1 MEKRGI
7 TAYVIATETFK
18 PLVLAQA
25 KARKVEPRLIVV
37 KHPIGGLNAEE
48 LRERIEAATRGL
60 TEATT
65 E

>member
-1 MEKRGI
+1 M
-7 TAYVIATETFK
+7 IATETFK

-48 LRERIEAATRGL
+48 LAERIATATRGL
-60 TEATT
+60 AEATAK
-65 E
+65 